1 MSIHIIY
8 LCWKMDLSDFQVEI
22 STMDEMNLDDSV
34 LCGILVLKRYPSEN
48 AQNELAVATVE
59 AVLLGSFMLAPL
71 LQFPSTLLEA
81 LVINMSTE
89 TADPPAVSNLL

>member
-1 MSIHIIY
+1 MSI
-8 LCWKMDLSDFQVEI
+8 QI
-22 STMDEMNLDDSV
+22 STMNEMNLDDSV

-81 LVINMSTE
+81 LQKTCQLKQPTFS
-89 TADPPAVSNLL
+89 VSNFL